1 MSQNWPTRDKDL
13 QTARVIMEEYANERE
28 SDSLGL
34 FEIVVDKTE
43 KRMNFRLSGWIVL
56 LAKHFSSIY
65 GASQG
70 DFVTRQIVSRCITQD
85 ETVH

>member
-13 QTARVIMEEYANERE
+13 QTARYIMEEYANERE

-34 FEIVVDKTE
+34 FEIVVDQVE
-43 KRMNFRLSGWIVL
+43 KRMDYRLSGWVIL
-56 LAKHFSSIY
+56 LAKHFASIY

-70 DFVTRQIVSRCITQD
+70 DFVTRQIITRCIVQGQTL
-85 ETVH
+85 H